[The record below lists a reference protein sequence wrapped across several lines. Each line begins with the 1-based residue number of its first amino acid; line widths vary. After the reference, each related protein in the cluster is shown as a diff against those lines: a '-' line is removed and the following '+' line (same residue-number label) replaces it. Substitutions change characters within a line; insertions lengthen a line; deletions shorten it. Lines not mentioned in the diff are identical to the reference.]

1 LLAQDRAA
9 KRRMRDGLFKSTDAG
24 ATWKAVGNELKKL
37 AAVSMNPKNPKE
49 IYVSTDKGTIFVS
62 VDAGVNWKKQQ

>member
-1 LLAQDRAA
+1 MLAQDRAA

-37 AAVSMNPKNPKE
+37 AAVSMNPKNPKKV
-49 IYVSTDKGTIFVS
+49 YVSTPDGAIFLS
-62 VDAGVNWKKQQ
+62 ANAGMKWKKQQ